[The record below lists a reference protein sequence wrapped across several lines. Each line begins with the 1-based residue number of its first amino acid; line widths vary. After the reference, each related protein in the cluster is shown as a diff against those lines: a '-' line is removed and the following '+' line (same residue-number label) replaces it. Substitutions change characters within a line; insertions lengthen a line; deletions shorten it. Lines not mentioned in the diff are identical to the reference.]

1 VISPD
6 ALNTWRTTHPW
17 ADDDQVE
24 QDLVMTRVAIEIA
37 SHPDLGNRLAWR
49 GGTCLHKLFL
59 PTPLRYSE
67 DLDYVAYGLSVA
79 DNDMRTIRAAIREIA
94 EHAGLGLA
102 SHPTTTKNRL
112 TERFTYTSINGLSR
126 RLKVEINLDDVP
138 HTAPLDRR
146 HLAVDTDWWTG
157 ATDVLTFKPAEL
169 IATKF
174 RALAQRSKGRDLNDL
189 DVAHRTLGIDD
200 DQLGQIA
207 AHYLHHAGIQPS
219 QFRARLAAHLADP
232 DFVGDVAVYL
242 VDPAAAGDPHMLVY
256 RWIRWTDRHL
266 DLPFARLAYD
276 QSPSN
281 RKARAIA
288 DIEDHLAAG
297 REQCP
302 VHELNEGTWQRCP
315 HPLDDTTCP
324 HHDTVEDS

>member
-1 VISPD
+1 
-6 ALNTWRTTHPW
+6 
-17 ADDDQVE
+17 
-24 QDLVMTRVAIEIA
+24 MTRVAVEIA
-37 SHPDLGNRLAWR
+37 SHPDLRDRLAWR
-49 GGTCLHKLFL
+49 GGICLHKLFL

-79 DNDMRTIRAAIREIA
+79 DNDMRTMRAAIREIA

-102 SHPTTTKNRL
+102 SHPTTTRNRL
-112 TERFTYTSINGLSR
+112 TERFTYTSVNGLSR

-138 HTAPLDRR
+138 HAAPLDRR

-157 ATDVLTFKPAEL
+157 ATDVLTFQPAEL

-200 DQLGQIA
+200 DQLGQTA
-207 AHYLHHAGIQPS
+207 AHYLHHAGVQPS

-232 DFVGDVAVYL
+232 DFIGDVAVYL
-242 VDPAAAGDPHMLVY
+242 VDPATAGDPQTLVH

-266 DLPFARLAYD
+266 DLPFARLAHD
-276 QSPSN
+276 QSPSK
-281 RKARAIA
+281 RKARAIT

-297 REQCP
+297 GDQCP
-302 VHELNEGTWQRCP
+302 IHELDRGTWRRCP
-315 HPLDDTTCP
+315 HPLDSTTCP
-324 HHDTVEDS
+324 SHGTVKDS